1 MSFDER
7 LIWAV
12 QEYPM
17 LYDLS
22 HKHYYNITMKESA
35 WEDISENLNKS
46 VRKILHCKFLVFEKA
61 YDTILHY
68 PVRN

>member
-7 LIWAV
+7 LISAV

-22 HKHYYNITMKESA
+22 HKHYYNITMKGEC
-35 WEDISENLNKS
+35 SENLNES
-46 VRKILHCKFLVFEKA
+46 VRKILQWQFLVFEKA

-68 PVRN
+68 PKRN